1 MNNTT
6 PPAGLVLK
14 DHILAEIKRLADA
27 AAGVPPG
34 RSAFARETGIADS
47 VWAGRIWARWGDAVS
62 EAGFTPN
69 ERKARVSEV
78 AVLEKVGLAC
88 RHFGRLPTAQEL
100 KLYRRQQ
107 EPSFPSYDVIQ
118 ARFGSMVELTA
129 RLSEWAATRAD
140 LADIAAMLP
149 VPSEAATPGAGQREG
164 LVYLLR
170 SGAHFKIGRSAEVE
184 RRVKQIS
191 VALPEA
197 VELIHAI
204 RTDDP
209 PGIEAYWHRRF
220 AEQRANGEWFR
231 LSASDVAA
239 FKRRKFQ

>member
-1 MNNTT
+1 MKERI
-6 PPAGLVLK
+6 LSE
-14 DHILAEIKRLADA
+14 IRRLAEA
-27 AAGVPPG
+27 AGGVPPG

-47 VWAGRIWARWGDAVS
+47 AWAGRIWARWGDAVA

-69 ERKARVSEV
+69 ERKARVPEV
-78 AVLEKVGLAC
+78 AVLERVAGAC

-100 KLYRRQQ
+100 KLYRRQH

-129 RLSEWAATRAD
+129 RLSEWAGARPD
-140 LADIAAMLP
+140 MADISAMLP
-149 VPSEAATPGAGQREG
+149 VASEAEAPTAGQREG

-170 SGAHFKIGRSAEVE
+170 SGPHFKIGRSDEVE

-220 AEQRANGEWFR
+220 AHQRANGEWFK
-231 LSASDVAA
+231 LSVSDVAA

>member
-1 MNNTT
+1 M
-6 PPAGLVLK
+6 P
-14 DHILAEIKRLADA
+14 
-27 AAGVPPG
+27 
-34 RSAFARETGIADS
+34 
-47 VWAGRIWARWGDAVS
+47 
-62 EAGFTPN
+62 EA
-69 ERKARVSEV
+69 
-78 AVLEKVGLAC
+78 AVLERVASAC

-100 KLYRRQQ
+100 KLYRRQH

-129 RLSEWAATRAD
+129 RLSEWARGRND
-140 LADIAAMLP
+140 MADIAAMLP
-149 VPSEAATPGAGQREG
+149 AGFRSAAPTAGQREG

-170 SGAHFKIGRSAEVE
+170 SGPHFKIGRSDEVE

-220 AEQRANGEWFR
+220 ADQRANGEWFK

>member
-1 MNNTT
+1 MKEQI
-6 PPAGLVLK
+6 LSE
-14 DHILAEIKRLADA
+14 IRRLAESGG
-27 AAGVPPG
+27 GVPPG
-34 RSAFARETGIADS
+34 RSAFARQTGIADS
-47 VWAGRIWARWGDAVS
+47 IWAGRIWARWGDAVT

-69 ERKARVSEV
+69 ERKARVSEGE
-78 AVLEKVGLAC
+78 VLENVASAC

-107 EPSFPSYDVIQ
+107 EASFPSYDVIQ

-129 RLSEWAATRAD
+129 RLSEWAGARAD
-140 LADIAAMLP
+140 MADITTMLP
-149 VPSEAATPGAGQREG
+149 VASERTVPLTGQREG

-170 SGAHFKIGRSAEVE
+170 SGPHFKIGRSDEVE

-197 VELIHAI
+197 VDLIHAI

-220 AEQRANGEWFR
+220 ADRRANGEWFK
-231 LSASDVAA
+231 LSPNDVAA